1 MMQKDLDV
9 FQKARYLFLK
19 PRNEKALLRTDSKT
33 QMEILKTAV
42 EGSIYSP
49 NEARRY
55 VDKRAAPGGDKLL
68 ANGGMI
74 ALEQMGAQYG
84 VDKTEKGGTEN
95 API

>member
-1 MMQKDLDV
+1 M
-9 FQKARYLFLK
+9 
-19 PRNEKALLRTDSKT
+19 
-33 QMEILKTAV
+33 
-42 EGSIYSP
+42 
-49 NEARRY
+49 
-55 VDKRAAPGGDKLL
+55 DKRAAPGGDKLL